1 MTRITFWG
9 VTASPYQL
17 KMQALADAAGI
28 TWRRAPEQVGRTQAL
43 AMAWRLRRAMRAESI
58 ERLPARVAGLD
69 GGNIGFTAGHVRE
82 WQASMNTLPYLS
94 IPWTEKRF
102 TTIPAD
108 SPTTWSYSSQVCGE
122 HCPWSRACA
131 SYAS

>member
-1 MTRITFWG
+1 MRMFFRLT
-9 VTASPYQL
+9 TAVLTTAVFYATHAEAGSGNS
-17 KMQALADAAGI
+17 ALD
-28 TWRRAPEQVGRTQAL
+28 
-43 AMAWRLRRAMRAESI
+43 
-58 ERLPARVAGLD
+58 
-69 GGNIGFTAGHVRE
+69 HVRE